1 MYYIGEFIKT
11 FVYSF
16 IFLII
21 LIVVI
26 GALFPYTGGVF

>member
-1 MYYIGEFIKT
+1 MFYVYEFIKT
-11 FVYSF
+11 SPYSF

-21 LIVVI
+21 LIVSI

>member
-1 MYYIGEFIKT
+1 MFYVYEFIKT

-16 IFLII
+16 ITLII

>member
-1 MYYIGEFIKT
+1 MFYVYEFIKH

-16 IFLII
+16 IALIV
-21 LIVVI
+21 LIVVV